1 MAAATPFYRRCDMKA
16 CLSFGDVVEV
26 GQPRIA
32 ELARVGD
39 LYPDGGSAEACAAF
53 AHQVGLVEGTVV
65 QTYGIAATLARR
77 ADDLGEVA
85 EIWKTMS
92 QFCQRALVVLSRLK
106 GKYPHCGTAQLH
118 DAVLDYKLAA
128 DKRQRGAM
136 EEMACQTSEFPKGL
150 LPELS

>member
-1 MAAATPFYRRCDMKA
+1 MKA
-16 CLSFGDVVEV
+16 CLSFGDVLEV

-32 ELARVGD
+32 ELERVGD
-39 LYPDGGSAEACAAF
+39 MYPNGESTEACVAF
-53 AHQVGLVEGTVV
+53 THQVGLVEGTVV
-65 QTYGIAATLARR
+65 QTYGIAAMLARR
-77 ADDLGEVA
+77 ADDLNEVA

-106 GKYPHCGTAQLH
+106 DKYPYCGTPQLH

-128 DKRQRGAM
+128 DKRHRGVM
-136 EEMACQTSEFPKGL
+136 EEAECQKMDFPKGL